1 MNTDRFLPLLLG
13 LSAAVATPVVLAQ
26 SPVDAGAAEPVAEAR
41 APAADASEAAP
52 ARSALWMSVRSAFQ
66 QRDPTAVPDRR
77 LTAEQ
82 RQELREQIRRAGWRG
97 EAQAPVAGAH
107 LGGR

>member
-1 MNTDRFLPLLLG
+1 MNTDRLLPLLLG
-13 LSAAVATPVVLAQ
+13 LSAAVVTPAALAQ
-26 SPVDAGAAEPVAEAR
+26 SHVDTGAAEPAAGAR
-41 APAADASEAAP
+41 AAAADASEAAP
-52 ARSALWMSVRSAFQ
+52 ARSSLWMSVRSAFQ
-66 QRDPTAVPDRR
+66 QRDPAVVPDRR

-97 EAQAPVAGAH
+97 EAETPVAGAH